1 MGRRGL
7 SVIPA
12 LAGSRA
18 LTESVAL
25 RAERERRERTVS
37 QVSRETWASKETGVS
52 SVCWGRVERTDP
64 RAPRAGRAPTESL
77 VPWVLLERR
86 VNWAFQDYQA
96 TQEDKDPRA
105 PVASQGSR
113 EQTARKE
120 PGALRANLV
129 QGGSEVQRVHVVD
142 AGREVLQASQALR
155 AHRATMDHQAGLARE
170 DLKDPRARLVSPDR
184 KAPLDHLERTG
195 CPDTLAS
202 AERRDSKERRALLA
216 QAEWWD
222 PRDPLERPV
231 LSVREATLDPQ
242 AHPESRGF
250 PAPLARREQRE
261 TQDPRE
267 QPARTVLRDYEDS
280 PEREVYL
287 APRVQLV

>member
-1 MGRRGL
+1 M
-7 SVIPA
+7 
-12 LAGSRA
+12 

-52 SVCWGRVERTDP
+52 LVCWGRVERTDP
-64 RAPRAGRAPTESL
+64 RVPRAGRAPTESL

-86 VNWAFQDYQA
+86 VNWAYRDYQA

-105 PVASQGSR
+105 PAVSLGSP
-113 EQTARKE
+113 EPTARKE
-120 PGALRANLV
+120 PGAWRANLV
-129 QGGSEVQRVHVVD
+129 QGGSEVQRVHVADV
-142 AGREVLQASQALR
+142 GQEVRQASQALR

-170 DLKDPRARLVSPDR
+170 DLKDPRVQLVSPDR

-195 CPDTLAS
+195 CPDTLANV
-202 AERRDSKERRALLA
+202 EKRDSKERPALQA
-216 QAEWWD
+216 QAELWV
-222 PRDPLERPV
+222 PRDPLERLV
-231 LSVREATLDPQ
+231 LSAREATLDPQ
-242 AHPESRGF
+242 AHLESRVF
-250 PAPLARREQRE
+250 LVPLARREQRE

-267 QPARTVLRDYEDS
+267 RPARTVLRVYEGS
-280 PEREVYL
+280 PEREVYP